1 MDGSSS
7 AQKRVRLVYAE
18 ASRDLAMQLG
28 RALEAAGF
36 ALIDA
41 APPSG
46 GEDAVIVCWT
56 PAGVASDRVN
66 LEAARARKAR
76 TFTPILLAPCSPPGS
91 LGQPLAD
98 LSGWHGD
105 AASPEFRKL
114 VQTLHARLSK
124 RMFSGDL
131 WRSRYLSWGG
141 IGAAA
146 LGGVAIIANLGDLGQ
161 TIDGA
166 LNPAASER
174 ALNETN
180 ARVEEVLVLLKQ
192 KSGQQLSSEAEA
204 ALRGSIQRLLDAQ
217 DGARGAA
224 AQKLADGDVEGA
236 LADLNAAASEGERAA
251 AGLAETWQEIGAL
264 AFMNDTFT
272 AMDAY
277 RRATELAPGNI
288 QAQVM
293 LGSLYM
299 RTGRFED
306 AQRLYQNMLY
316 EAEDDATTARAL
328 ASLGVV
334 ALARDDLEQAE
345 MNIRDSLEINEKL
358 GNVAAQAQDLN
369 DLGDIY
375 RLNGDFSKAE
385 QYMRR
390 ALQMAKDTKHIEGE
404 ANVHLRL
411 GGLEHDRRRLAQAA
425 SEYTRS
431 REISESIGD
440 KEGMA
445 AAINSLAA
453 VELDRGRVDAAKA
466 LLDQSLQMAQDVS
479 ARESEAYALGLLGE
493 IAEKRGDKITAI
505 NNYRD
510 AMVIYRQN
518 GQFSLAQP
526 FTDMMKALG
535 AAPHP
540 EGPEN

>member
-7 AQKRVRLVYAE
+7 VQKRVRLVYAD
-18 ASRDLAMQLG
+18 ASGDLAMQLG

-41 APPSG
+41 APPGG

-217 DGARGAA
+217 DGARGSA

-236 LADLNAAASEGERAA
+236 LADLNTAAIEGERAA

-390 ALQMAKDTKHIEGE
+390 ALQMAQDTKHIEGE

-453 VELDRGRVDAAKA
+453 VELDRGRIDAAKT

-518 GQFSLAQP
+518 GQFSLAEP